1 MKQAEIN
8 ETETGIMRALIS
20 KREEKASTPP
30 SASDRREGR
39 GGEEGGGGE
48 EERCDACFV
57 GFRVSTG
64 ERICRKRWPMGHGR
78 WAAAAIATR
87 KSQRLVRSD
96 EEGRN

>member
-39 GGEEGGGGE
+39 GGEEGGE
-48 EERCDACFV
+48 KKRDAMLALWGLGSRQGSVFV
-57 GFRVSTG
+57 GSD
-64 ERICRKRWPMGHGR
+64 GR
-78 WAAAAIATR
+78 WDMGGGR
-87 KSQRLVRSD
+87 RRRSQLAS
-96 EEGRN
+96 RNG